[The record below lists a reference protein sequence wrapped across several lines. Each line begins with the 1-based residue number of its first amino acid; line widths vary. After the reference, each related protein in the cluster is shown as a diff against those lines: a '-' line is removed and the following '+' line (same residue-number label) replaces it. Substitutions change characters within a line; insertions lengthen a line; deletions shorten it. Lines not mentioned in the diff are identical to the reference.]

1 MDEWIAPA
9 VGSGWIPVVRR
20 YAHQWQGSADSR
32 RYRGQGLS
40 VAPGTPIKDLV
51 SVGLGGSTFPS
62 SLAQAVEHVGVIF
75 QPVPGHA
82 LADIHLERRR
92 RDAGHPVIAPVE
104 VVRLSLVAWITE
116 IGSR

>member
-1 MDEWIAPA
+1 MARNILIPTDGSEVPTRVSLVDEWIAPA

-92 RDAGHPVIAPVE
+92 RDRDG
-104 VVRLSLVAWITE
+104 LL
-116 IGSR
+116 